1 MEDYFIN
8 DIVMQLNNSIKI
20 RDTLLYLDFVFIKN
34 DITYF
39 ITVYKSNKIWNNM
52 MKMNMKLYQNSQNN
66 LLEWYVIN
74 TNKLDK
80 QIIDIIFNNTDII
93 KNVTK
98 ENITK
103 NNELNLVYLS
113 RYINKYI
120 FEIPIPTN
128 FNYFELYDI
137 DDMFYYLF
145 RYMTILI
152 TNNKYNLSG
161 LILKPKTK
169 SFIEFNNIIINNRGI
184 YDYEY
189 IHMNEYR
196 DEIYYNVFYNNKF
209 NNYFKLKIDSI
220 QSILYYLINNPTE
233 SIRKYLAIDL
243 YG

>member
-1 MEDYFIN
+1 MLIMEDYFIN
-8 DIVMQLNNSIKI
+8 HIVMQLNNSIKI
-20 RDTLLYLDFVFIKN
+20 RDTVLYLDFVFIEN
-34 DITYF
+34 NTTYF
-39 ITVYKSNKIWNNM
+39 ITIYKSNKIWNNM
-52 MKMNMKLYQNSQNN
+52 MKMNMKLYQNSQNT

-74 TNKLDK
+74 TNKLNT
-80 QIIDIIFNNTDII
+80 QIIDIIFDTNNSVKNNTD
-93 KNVTK
+93 KNDET
-98 ENITK
+98 
-103 NNELNLVYLS
+103 NLIYVS
-113 RYINKYI
+113 RYINNCI
-120 FEIPIPTN
+120 SEIPIPTN
-128 FNYFELYDI
+128 YNYFELYNI
-137 DDMFYYLF
+137 DDMFFYLF

-209 NNYFKLKIDSI
+209 NEYFKLKIDSM
-220 QSILYYLINNPTE
+220 QSILYYLINKPSE
-233 SIRKYLAIDL
+233 SMRKYLAIDL

>member
-20 RDTLLYLDFVFIKN
+20 RDTLLYFDFIFIKDN
-34 DITYF
+34 ISYYIT
-39 ITVYKSNKIWNNM
+39 IYKSNEIWNNM
-52 MKMNMKLYQNSQNN
+52 MKMNMKLYQNSQNI
-66 LLEWYVIN
+66 LLDWYVIN
-74 TNKLDK
+74 TNKLNTR
-80 QIIDIIFNNTDII
+80 IIDIIFDTNNSIKNNTD
-93 KNVTK
+93 KND
-98 ENITK
+98 EI
-103 NNELNLVYLS
+103 NLIYVS
-113 RYINKYI
+113 RYINNYI
-120 FEIPIPTN
+120 SEISIPTN
-128 FNYFELYDI
+128 YNYFELYNI
-137 DDMFYYLF
+137 DDMFFYLH
-145 RYMTILI
+145 RYMTILV

-196 DEIYYNVFYNNKF
+196 DKIYYNIFYNNKF
-209 NNYFKLKIDSI
+209 NDCFKLKIDSI
-220 QSILYYLINNPTE
+220 QSILYYLINKPTE